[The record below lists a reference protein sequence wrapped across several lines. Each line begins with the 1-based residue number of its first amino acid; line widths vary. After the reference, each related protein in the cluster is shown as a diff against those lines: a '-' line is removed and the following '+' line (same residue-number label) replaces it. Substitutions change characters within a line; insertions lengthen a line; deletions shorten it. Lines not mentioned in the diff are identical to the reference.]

1 MQFNINN
8 KNLSA
13 ISQQQLSELFAVS
26 VEFINKGLEGLLNS
40 LQGALLVI
48 EQNASSDYHH
58 SIDSNSIK
66 ILIQDSLLL
75 KERYVSQLNH
85 IFNNFTESGWND
97 EVIKFLRLNLSEQE
111 TEKHGLDL
119 LDNLVEKCQVNFR
132 KKINEVL
139 HKFEQFTNGEKLT
152 LKQMPLSPLVIS
164 RILFTV
170 LSYWDISLN
179 VKKIIYNSFNLNI
192 LQQMGSLYEKVGK
205 FEVDHSNQNSK
216 ISIVRNSKPPS
227 KIEIND
233 LKFKRLLDFYKL
245 KNYSESENDYLTHEI
260 TTKSFELL
268 FTKLPDEK
276 KQGYYSSNEIIN
288 AVVKISQKLNS
299 ETINKKL
306 HPKVFTGLKITE
318 FLFQSI
324 VKGSG
329 LPQSLKPILSS
340 IEKSVYL
347 AVGSGSQVFSDTD
360 NSLRKILNS
369 FSRIPDEFSSTD
381 KYILKYVKKLEELE
395 EKINQQYEFSDQF
408 YNDLFEEYQDFLTR
422 QMKKNRLIQK
432 RVKEKEQGREHI
444 LRIKKKAAV
453 ILDKKMIG
461 RYMPEFIRNLLI
473 EQWHNVLTL
482 DMLRNSEDSNSLQS
496 KVQFV
501 DFLLNLSNPQKP
513 GTAEEISKIVEIYS
527 EGLMLVAFNPNEVKS
542 KGQELFDTLVSFH
555 GLTKKKKVGV
565 PFNIVRHVQQ
575 IQNSA
580 LVEDFQ
586 NNKEAT
592 ADSYYLKAK
601 SLKTGDWLEFIEK
614 NNKNRVKIS
623 WISPISGNILFVNE
637 NGIRVADKSI
647 DEVAQGFKN
656 NTCIELKTQPIID
669 KVYAELIKRDLSSIR
684 TTLKT

>member
-179 VKKIIYNSFNLNI
+179 VKKIIYNSFSLNI

-318 FLFQSI
+318 FCF
-324 VKGSG
+324 
-329 LPQSLKPILSS
+329 SLL
-340 IEKSVYL
+340 
-347 AVGSGSQVFSDTD
+347 
-360 NSLRKILNS
+360 
-369 FSRIPDEFSSTD
+369 
-381 KYILKYVKKLEELE
+381 
-395 EKINQQYEFSDQF
+395 
-408 YNDLFEEYQDFLTR
+408 
-422 QMKKNRLIQK
+422 
-432 RVKEKEQGREHI
+432 
-444 LRIKKKAAV
+444 
-453 ILDKKMIG
+453 
-461 RYMPEFIRNLLI
+461 
-473 EQWHNVLTL
+473 
-482 DMLRNSEDSNSLQS
+482 
-496 KVQFV
+496 
-501 DFLLNLSNPQKP
+501 
-513 GTAEEISKIVEIYS
+513 
-527 EGLMLVAFNPNEVKS
+527 
-542 KGQELFDTLVSFH
+542 
-555 GLTKKKKVGV
+555 
-565 PFNIVRHVQQ
+565 
-575 IQNSA
+575 
-580 LVEDFQ
+580 
-586 NNKEAT
+586 
-592 ADSYYLKAK
+592 
-601 SLKTGDWLEFIEK
+601 
-614 NNKNRVKIS
+614 
-623 WISPISGNILFVNE
+623 
-637 NGIRVADKSI
+637 
-647 DEVAQGFKN
+647 
-656 NTCIELKTQPIID
+656 
-669 KVYAELIKRDLSSIR
+669 
-684 TTLKT
+684 